1 MDDSDRNKLFL
12 GGVSWET
19 TDDTL
24 RHHFSKYGTV
34 VSSVIAK
41 DRNTGNPRGFAFV
54 SFSDPS
60 AVDTALQD
68 THEILGR
75 TVEVKRAIPKSE
87 QQQNRGLNRNGRAN
101 GRNNDQFR
109 TKKIFVGGLSAN
121 LTEEEFKSYFE
132 RFGRITDVV
141 VMHDNMTHR
150 PRGFGFITFDS
161 EDAVEEVMQKNF
173 HELCGKLVEV
183 KRAVPK
189 DGSISNIGYNA
200 RVTSGSSST
209 IGDYQ
214 HGNYPAY
221 SPRYGVYPA
230 YGPVTG
236 YGSAAAAGYPYGAG
250 MVGGGFPS
258 GAGAY
263 GGIGYGVASFQPRSP
278 WNVPA
283 MAGPRGSPVLYGGT
297 AFYPA
302 YMNGGAGAMS
312 LSASGFNEFLGTGM
326 NGKSGQFGMGVE
338 SQGASGSV
346 HSQIGRGGVDF
357 NSFGS
362 LGAASSNQSRRGNDE
377 NKSYSAGNSN

>member
-1 MDDSDRNKLFL
+1 MEDSDRNKLFL

-109 TKKIFVGGLSAN
+109 TKKIF
-121 LTEEEFKSYFE
+121 
-132 RFGRITDVV
+132 
-141 VMHDNMTHR
+141 

-263 GGIGYGVASFQPRSP
+263 GGLGYGVASFQPRSP